1 MDWTSTIKGFM
12 SYLQLEKS
20 LSSNSVDAYK
30 RDLAKLEQ
38 YASTLEPTKS
48 PTEITQDDLEG
59 LLKSLADLAIMERS
73 QARMVSAIKGF
84 YKYMV
89 LEDIMKENPALLVEA
104 PKLPK
109 KLPVYLTIEEV
120 DAILGAIDMSHP
132 QGQRNRAI
140 IETLYA
146 CGIRVSEL
154 INLKISNL
162 FLDVEIIR
170 VIGKGDRERLV
181 PINQSAIKHLKL
193 YMEEIRKHQ
202 KINKG
207 NEDFVF
213 LNRRGNPLS
222 RVMIFMIIKDLT
234 ALAGITKNVSPHTFR
249 HTFAT
254 HLYEAGA
261 DLRAIQDMLGHRS
274 ILTTEI
280 YSHVNTR
287 HLKNTLEQYHPRFQ
301 KPEETPLAEEE

>member
-1 MDWTSTIKGFM
+1 MDWNSTIKGFV

-20 LSSNSVDAYK
+20 LSPNSIDAYK
-30 RDLAKLEQ
+30 RDLAKLQ
-38 YASTLEPTKS
+38 KYATTLPKPKS
-48 PTEITQDDLEG
+48 PSNITQDDLEG
-59 LLKSLADLAIMERS
+59 LLKSLNELEILERS
-73 QARMVSAIKGF
+73 QARLVSAIKGF

-89 LEDIMKENPALLVEA
+89 LENIIKENPAQLIEA

-109 KLPVYLTIEEV
+109 TLPVYLTLEEV

-146 CGIRVSEL
+146 CGLRVTEL
-154 INLKISNL
+154 INMKISNL
-162 FLDVEIIR
+162 FLDVEVIR

-181 PINQSAIKHLKL
+181 PINSSAIKHLRL
-193 YMEEIRKHQ
+193 YMNEIRKHQ
-202 KINKG
+202 KIEKG
-207 NEDFVF
+207 YEDFVF
-213 LNRRGNPLS
+213 LNRRGKPLS
-222 RVMIFMIIKDLT
+222 RVMIFMIIKDLV
-234 ALAGITKNVSPHTFR
+234 LEAGIQKNVSPHTFR

-287 HLKNTLEQYHPRFQ
+287 YLKNTLEKYHPRFQ
-301 KPEETPLAEEE
+301 

>member
-1 MDWTSTIKGFM
+1 MDWNSTIKGFV

-20 LSSNSVDAYK
+20 LSPNSIDAYK
-30 RDLAKLEQ
+30 RDLAKLHK
-38 YASTLEPTKS
+38 YATTLPKPKS
-48 PTEITQDDLEG
+48 PSNITQDDLEG
-59 LLKSLADLAIMERS
+59 LLKSLNELEILERS
-73 QARMVSAIKGF
+73 QARLVSAIKGF

-89 LEDIMKENPALLVEA
+89 LENIIKENPAQLIEA

-109 KLPVYLTIEEV
+109 TLPVYLTLEEV

-146 CGIRVSEL
+146 CGLRVTEL
-154 INLKISNL
+154 INMKISNL
-162 FLDVEIIR
+162 FLDVEVIR

-181 PINQSAIKHLKL
+181 PINSSAIKHLRL
-193 YMEEIRKHQ
+193 YMNEIRKHQ
-202 KINKG
+202 KIEKG
-207 NEDFVF
+207 YEDFVF
-213 LNRRGNPLS
+213 LNRRGKPLS
-222 RVMIFMIIKDLT
+222 RVMIFMIIKDLV
-234 ALAGITKNVSPHTFR
+234 LEAGIQKNVSPHTFR

-287 HLKNTLEQYHPRFQ
+287 YLKNTLEKYHPRFQ
-301 KPEETPLAEEE
+301 

>member
-1 MDWTSTIKGFM
+1 MDWNSTIKGFV

-20 LSSNSVDAYK
+20 LSPNSIDAYK
-30 RDLAKLEQ
+30 RDLTKLQ
-38 YASTLEPTKS
+38 KYATTLPKPKS
-48 PTEITQDDLEG
+48 PSNITQDDLEG
-59 LLKSLADLAIMERS
+59 LLKSLNELEILERS
-73 QARMVSAIKGF
+73 QARLVSAIKGF

-89 LEDIMKENPALLVEA
+89 LENIIKENPAQLIEA

-109 KLPVYLTIEEV
+109 TLPVYLTLEEV

-146 CGIRVSEL
+146 CGLRVTEL
-154 INLKISNL
+154 INMKISNL
-162 FLDVEIIR
+162 FLDVEVIR

-181 PINQSAIKHLKL
+181 PINSSAIKHLRL
-193 YMEEIRKHQ
+193 YMNEIRKHQ
-202 KINKG
+202 KIEKG
-207 NEDFVF
+207 YEDFVF
-213 LNRRGNPLS
+213 LNRRGKPLS
-222 RVMIFMIIKDLT
+222 RVMIFMIIKDLV
-234 ALAGITKNVSPHTFR
+234 LEAGIQKNVSPHTFR

-287 HLKNTLEQYHPRFQ
+287 YLKNTLEKYHPRFQ
-301 KPEETPLAEEE
+301 